1 MGPVVESKG
10 SGVRSYFRFLGTFQK
25 MDNLGGENRI
35 DSTYLRVLVRN
46 ADVAIPGKPPKL
58 QTQAG
63 FPVGPPTT
71 YRNSALSFISPATCR
86 LLSTLKTP
94 GTMLARIPAIAIS
107 ASLLTTP
114 IKVTLPFSTMMRIA

>member
-1 MGPVVESKG
+1 VGPVVESKG

-25 MDNLGGENRI
+25 MDNLGGEIESIPRTCGFW
-35 DSTYLRVLVRN
+35 SAMQTWRS
-46 ADVAIPGKPPKL
+46 PGKPPKL